1 MSQTKK
7 SKVYFTK
14 VITPE
19 KLIEMYNKLD
29 IKLTG
34 NIGIKIHSGEKGNKN
49 FLRPQFIKPIADYL
63 DGTIVET
70 NTSCPVDF
78 GERTTEAKHM
88 KLMEEHGW
96 TKTFKKVVI
105 LDGES
110 PDEELDIPNGLIL
123 KKNYIGGK
131 TKNYD
136 SFLVI
141 AHFKGHGWGGFG
153 GALKQLSIGFGS
165 RVSKTIQ
172 HSAGTNADPDKVFDH
187 FCSDKDFKESMADCA
202 SSFVNKYKGKLVYIN
217 VMKNISVD
225 CDCDGNARPPCMKDI
240 GILSSTDPVAID
252 KACLDLLYNS
262 EDPGKKEVIERIES
276 KLGPHIIECAEKLG
290 AGSSDYELINVD

>member
-7 SKVYFTK
+7 PKVYFTK

-105 LDGES
+105 LDGEP

-172 HSAGTNADPDKVFDH
+172 HSAGTNADPDKVFEH
-187 FCSDKDFKESMADCA
+187 FCSDKDFKESMADSA

-252 KACLDLLYNS
+252 KAYLDLLYNS

>member
-1 MSQTKK
+1 MSLSQKP
-7 SKVYFTK
+7 KVFFTK
-14 VITPE
+14 EITPE

-29 IKLTG
+29 IKLKG
-34 NIGIKIHSGEKGNKN
+34 NIGVKVHSGEKGNKN
-49 FLRPQFIKPIADYL
+49 FLRPEFLKPIVDYL

-70 NTSCPVDF
+70 NTSCPENF
-78 GERTTEAKHM
+78 GERTTEERHK
-88 KLMEEHGW
+88 KLLEEHGW

-105 LDGES
+105 LDGEP
-110 PDEELDIPNGLIL
+110 PDEELDISNGFIL

-187 FCSDKDFKESMADCA
+187 FCSDKDFKECMADCA
-202 SSFVNKYKGKLVYIN
+202 SSFVNKYRGKLCYIN

-225 CDCDGNARPPCMKDI
+225 CDCDENAKPPCMKDI
-240 GILSSTDPVAID
+240 GILVSTDPVAID
-252 KACLDLLYNS
+252 KACLDLIYNS
-262 EDPGKKEVIERIES
+262 EDPGKKKLIERIES
-276 KLGPHIIECAEKLG
+276 KLGSHIIECAEKLG
-290 AGSSDYELINVD
+290 VGSTNYELINVL